1 MVHCVRGAELLPA
14 VYVVEAD
21 LVNEVNHQPEEDF
34 GLQFNPS
41 YVSTGNR
48 SARPVSCPTW
58 AKPMQVEDWQHRGIV
73 VWQNSTQRIVALSG
87 IEAVHYLDR
96 LRANSD
102 WEQAGLSLTRQVHRI
117 HLPPTRQRGRRK
129 KGEPEP
135 PPEPPETTAEVIDEE
150 IMRLDP
156 EQTRRLLDLLQ
167 QSEATLRQMAESEKE
182 AQTRALHQVYTMI
195 FESHRKHESA
205 EFQWA
210 TRQVR
215 WVQDEKPL
223 TWSCELSPNRAKIFC
238 KDYWF
243 WEVCID
249 RRNPSGPGYNRFLQ
263 LEGAVAWAE
272 EQLSIA
278 ALEDARIEQAARQA
292 PATSANRPKLDL
304 TPFRIEPNAL
314 EPERVSYRVV
324 IEFETVPDSF
334 KTMELLCGDELQYDK
349 RYPSVHKL
357 ALDLLI
363 DDAQFELEQPLGP
376 NDDWN
381 LGQSTVTYF
390 RESVTVEQAQLV
402 WNKSRIVEYFR
413 RGKLVRA
420 RYGVQEVETKYT
432 SWLGACER
440 EDKPW
445 GKEHTREEYMAEQA
459 HILTLA
465 NALDIDGFRALLG
478 VDLDTLDDERL
489 LASLHRRRVQSRVIP
504 SAARKESEQW
514 LRGHDDARERRYG

>member
-1 MVHCVRGAELLPA
+1 
-14 VYVVEAD
+14 
-21 LVNEVNHQPEEDF
+21 
-34 GLQFNPS
+34 
-41 YVSTGNR
+41 
-48 SARPVSCPTW
+48 
-58 AKPMQVEDWQHRGIV
+58 
-73 VWQNSTQRIVALSG
+73 
-87 IEAVHYLDR
+87 LDR

-102 WEQAGLSLTRQVHRI
+102 WEQAGLNLTRQVHRI

-135 PPEPPETTAEVIDEE
+135 PAEPPETTAEVIDEE

-156 EQTRRLLDLLQ
+156 EQTRQLLDLLQ

-238 KDYWF
+238 RDYSF
-243 WEVCID
+243 WEVCIE
-249 RRNPSGPGYNRFLQ
+249 RPNPGGPGYNRFLQ
-263 LEGAVAWAE
+263 LEEAVAWAE
-272 EQLSIA
+272 EQLSSA
-278 ALEDARIEQAARQA
+278 ALEDARIEQEARQA
-292 PATSANRPKLDL
+292 AATSANRPNLDL
-304 TPFRIEPNAL
+304 TPFRIEPSAL
-314 EPERVSYRVV
+314 EPERPTYRVV
-324 IEFETVPDSF
+324 IEFEPAPDSL

-357 ALDLLI
+357 AADLLI

-381 LGQSTVTYF
+381 LGHSTVTYF
-390 RESVTVEQAQLV
+390 RESVAVEQAQLV
-402 WNKSRIVEYFR
+402 WSKSRIVEYFR

-440 EDKPW
+440 KDKPW

-459 HILTLA
+459 DILTLA
-465 NALDIDGFRALLG
+465 NALDVNGFRTFLG
-478 VDLDTLDDERL
+478 ADLGTIDDEHL
-489 LASLHRRRVQSRVIP
+489 LASLHRRRVQSQAIP
-504 SAARKESEQW
+504 SVTRKESEQW
-514 LRGHDDARERRYG
+514 LKEHDNARERRYG